1 MLSKIERKIR
11 LKVSRKLSIVA
22 IGLFLV
28 VGTITSYDIIQ
39 KHRSSETVKM
49 AQTKQSNLV
58 DRLTSA
64 TGSTIHVLNYS
75 DLAIEKMADV
85 YQLSTQ
91 EKIQE
96 QLLQLIESQ
105 TATFTQPL
113 IVSNPFLTNTTGLY
127 LAFST
132 DEAVKISYRIDA
144 QGYPSF
150 EKNLKQNE
158 EYATSHQ
165 YQIIGCIPNVDNLI
179 TLTATTQDGQ
189 QQQMQFHYTPPKL
202 STTSEMNYQL
212 SKQESDESLSE
223 GLFAVIGNQA
233 GEKATYLVDNDGYI
247 RAEMPIVNYNS
258 MRLVFN
264 DQQEM
269 FMAVSDSKIVKLNA
283 LGQVKQVIDLANT
296 DYLMHHDYILNDK
309 NQLIALATSKTAKKQ
324 AGYVEDRIITI
335 DLSTQEVT
343 EIANF
348 EELLPDLYQ
357 KATGIEEHSNNK
369 GYLDP
374 VHINSLQLADN
385 QQLLVSSR
393 ETSTILALKPD
404 EQGIYQVEYM
414 MGDEAIWQGVGE
426 CGQLLLEKE
435 GSFTSQYG
443 QHSITYETAEDLSA
457 GQYYL
462 SLFNNNST
470 IMDSRIDI
478 SLTEIADK
486 TAGKT
491 SKYMKYLVDE
501 KTNSYK
507 LVESFDVPY
516 SAYVSSVQN
525 YQNHII
531 VDSGQQ
537 ATFAEYTNSGKLIQR
552 FTQKTDTK
560 YLYRVYKYDFKNYY
574 FE

>member
-1 MLSKIERKIR
+1 M
-11 LKVSRKLSIVA
+11 KVSRKLSIVA
-22 IGLFLV
+22 ISLFLV

-49 AQTKQSNLV
+49 AQTTQGNLV
-58 DRLTSA
+58 NRLTSA
-64 TGSTIHVLNYS
+64 TGSTIHILNYS

-105 TATFTQPL
+105 TPTFTQPL

-132 DEAVKISYRIDA
+132 DEAVKISYRIDV

-189 QQQMQFHYTPPKL
+189 QQQMQFHYTPPKF

-283 LGQVKQVIDLANT
+283 LGQVKQVLDLANT
-296 DYLMHHDYILNDK
+296 DYLIHHDYILNDK

-324 AGYVEDRIITI
+324 AGYVEDRNITI

-357 KATGIEEHSNNK
+357 KATGIEAHSNNK

-374 VHINSLQLADN
+374 VHINSLQLTDN

-404 EQGIYQVEYM
+404 EQSIYQVEYM

-443 QHSITYETAEDLSA
+443 QHSITYVTAEDLSA

-478 SLTEIADK
+478 SLAEIADK

>member
-1 MLSKIERKIR
+1 M
-11 LKVSRKLSIVA
+11 KVSRKLSIVA
-22 IGLFLV
+22 ISLFLV

-49 AQTKQSNLV
+49 AQTTQNNLV
-58 DRLTSA
+58 NRLTSA
-64 TGSTIHVLNYS
+64 TGSTIHILNYS
-75 DLAIEKMADV
+75 DMAIEKMADV
-85 YQLSTQ
+85 YQLSAQ
-91 EKIQE
+91 ERIQE

-105 TATFTQPL
+105 TPTFTQPL

-158 EYATSHQ
+158 EYAMSHQ

-212 SKQESDESLSE
+212 SKQESDERLSE

-283 LGQVKQVIDLANT
+283 LGQVKQVLDLANT
-296 DYLMHHDYILNDK
+296 DYLLHHDYILNDK

-374 VHINSLQLADN
+374 VHINSLQLTDN

-404 EQGIYQVEYM
+404 EQGIYQLEYM
-414 MGDEAIWQGVGE
+414 IGDEAIWRGVGE

-462 SLFNNNST
+462 SFFNNNST

-478 SLTEIADK
+478 SLAEIADK

>member
-1 MLSKIERKIR
+1 M
-11 LKVSRKLSIVA
+11 KVSRKLSIVA

-39 KHRSSETVKM
+39 KHRSSETVKI
-49 AQTKQSNLV
+49 AQTTQSNLV

-179 TLTATTQDGQ
+179 TLTATTQNGQ

-247 RAEMPIVNYNS
+247 RAEIPIVNYNS

-264 DQQEM
+264 NQQEM

-283 LGQVKQVIDLANT
+283 LGQVKQVLDLANT
-296 DYLMHHDYILNDK
+296 DYLLHHDYILNDK
-309 NQLIALATSKTAKKQ
+309 NQLIALSTSKTAKKQ

-374 VHINSLQLADN
+374 VHINSLQLTDN

-404 EQGIYQVEYM
+404 EQGIYQLEYM
-414 MGDEAIWQGVGE
+414 MGDEAIWRGVGE

-462 SLFNNNST
+462 SFFNNNST

-478 SLTEIADK
+478 SLAEIADK

>member
-1 MLSKIERKIR
+1 M
-11 LKVSRKLSIVA
+11 SRKLSIVA

-49 AQTKQSNLV
+49 AQTTQSNLV

-132 DEAVKISYRIDA
+132 DEAVKISYRIDV

-233 GEKATYLVDNDGYI
+233 GEKVTYLVDNDGYI

-264 DQQEM
+264 NQQEM

-283 LGQVKQVIDLANT
+283 LGQVKQVLDLANT
-296 DYLMHHDYILNDK
+296 DYLLHHDYILNDK

-374 VHINSLQLADN
+374 VHINSLQLTDN

-393 ETSTILALKPD
+393 ETSTILVLKPD

-462 SLFNNNST
+462 SFFNNNST

-478 SLTEIADK
+478 SLAKIADK

>member
-1 MLSKIERKIR
+1 M
-11 LKVSRKLSIVA
+11 SRKLSIVA
-22 IGLFLV
+22 ISLFLV

-39 KHRSSETVKM
+39 KHRSAETVKM
-49 AQTKQSNLV
+49 AQTTQSNLV
-58 DRLTSA
+58 NRLTSA
-64 TGSTIHVLNYS
+64 TGSTIHILNYS

-105 TATFTQPL
+105 TPTFTQPL

-283 LGQVKQVIDLANT
+283 LGQVKQVLDLADT
-296 DYLMHHDYILNDK
+296 DYLIHHDYILDDK

-374 VHINSLQLADN
+374 VHINSLQLTDN

-478 SLTEIADK
+478 SLAEIADN

>member
-1 MLSKIERKIR
+1 M
-11 LKVSRKLSIVA
+11 SRKLSIVA

-283 LGQVKQVIDLANT
+283 LGQVKQVLDLANT

-537 ATFAEYTNSGKLIQR
+537 ATFAEYTSSGKMIQR

>member
-1 MLSKIERKIR
+1 M
-11 LKVSRKLSIVA
+11 KVSRKLSIVA
-22 IGLFLV
+22 ISLFLV

-49 AQTKQSNLV
+49 AQTRQSNLV
-58 DRLTSA
+58 NRLTSA
-64 TGSTIHVLNYS
+64 TGSTIHILNYS

-105 TATFTQPL
+105 TPTFTQPL

-150 EKNLKQNE
+150 EKNLKQSE
-158 EYATSHQ
+158 EYAMSHQ

-212 SKQESDESLSE
+212 SKQESNESLSE

-283 LGQVKQVIDLANT
+283 LGQVKQVLDLANT
-296 DYLMHHDYILNDK
+296 DYLIHHDYILNDK

-374 VHINSLQLADN
+374 VHINSLQLTDN

-462 SLFNNNST
+462 SFFNNNST

-478 SLTEIADK
+478 SLAEIADK

>member
-1 MLSKIERKIR
+1 M
-11 LKVSRKLSIVA
+11 SRKLSIVA
-22 IGLFLV
+22 ISLFLV

-49 AQTKQSNLV
+49 AQTTQNNLV
-58 DRLTSA
+58 NRLTSA
-64 TGSTIHVLNYS
+64 TGSTIHILNYS
-75 DLAIEKMADV
+75 DMAIEKMADV
-85 YQLSTQ
+85 YQLSAQ
-91 EKIQE
+91 ERIQE

-105 TATFTQPL
+105 TPTFTQPL

-158 EYATSHQ
+158 EYAMSHQ

-283 LGQVKQVIDLANT
+283 LGQVKQVLDLANT
-296 DYLMHHDYILNDK
+296 DYLLHHDYILNDK

-374 VHINSLQLADN
+374 VHINSLQLTDN

-404 EQGIYQVEYM
+404 EQGIYQLEYM
-414 MGDEAIWQGVGE
+414 IGDEAIWRGVGE

-443 QHSITYETAEDLSA
+443 QHSIMYETAEDLSA

-462 SLFNNNST
+462 SFFNNNST

-478 SLTEIADK
+478 SLAEIADK

>member
-1 MLSKIERKIR
+1 M
-11 LKVSRKLSIVA
+11 SRKLSIVA
-22 IGLFLV
+22 NSLFLV

-49 AQTKQSNLV
+49 AQTTQNNLV
-58 DRLTSA
+58 NRLTSA
-64 TGSTIHVLNYS
+64 TGSTIHILNYS

-264 DQQEM
+264 NQQEM

-283 LGQVKQVIDLANT
+283 LGQVKQVLDLANT
-296 DYLMHHDYILNDK
+296 DYLLHHDYILNDK

-374 VHINSLQLADN
+374 VHINSLQLTDN

-426 CGQLLLEKE
+426 CAQLLLEKE

-462 SLFNNNST
+462 SFFNNNST

-478 SLTEIADK
+478 SLAKIADK

>member
-1 MLSKIERKIR
+1 M
-11 LKVSRKLSIVA
+11 KVSRKLSIVA

-49 AQTKQSNLV
+49 AQTTQSNLV

-233 GEKATYLVDNDGYI
+233 GEKVTYLVDNDGYI

-264 DQQEM
+264 NQQEM

-283 LGQVKQVIDLANT
+283 LGQVKQVLDLANT
-296 DYLMHHDYILNDK
+296 DYLLHHDYILNDK

-374 VHINSLQLADN
+374 VHINSLQLTDN

-426 CGQLLLEKE
+426 YGQLLLEKE

-462 SLFNNNST
+462 SFFNNNST

-478 SLTEIADK
+478 SLAEIADK

-516 SAYVSSVQN
+516 SAYVSSIQN

>member
-1 MLSKIERKIR
+1 M
-11 LKVSRKLSIVA
+11 SRKLSIVA

-49 AQTKQSNLV
+49 AQTTQSNLV

-105 TATFTQPL
+105 TPTFTQPL

-264 DQQEM
+264 NQQEM

-283 LGQVKQVIDLANT
+283 LGQVKQVLDLANT
-296 DYLMHHDYILNDK
+296 DYLLHHDYILNDK

-374 VHINSLQLADN
+374 VHINSLQLTDN

-462 SLFNNNST
+462 SFFNNNST

-478 SLTEIADK
+478 SLAEIADK

-516 SAYVSSVQN
+516 SAYVSSIQN

-537 ATFAEYTNSGKLIQR
+537 ATFAEYTSSGKMIQR

-560 YLYRVYKYDFKNYY
+560 YIYRVYKYDFKNYY
-574 FE
+574 FD

>member
-1 MLSKIERKIR
+1 M
-11 LKVSRKLSIVA
+11 KVSRKLSIVA

-49 AQTKQSNLV
+49 AQTTQSNLV
-58 DRLTSA
+58 NRLTSA

-132 DEAVKISYRIDA
+132 DEPVKISYRIDA
-144 QGYPSF
+144 QGYQSF

-189 QQQMQFHYTPPKL
+189 KQQMQFHYTPPKL
-202 STTSEMNYQL
+202 STTSEINYQV

-296 DYLMHHDYILNDK
+296 DYLLHHDYILNDK
-309 NQLIALATSKTAKKQ
+309 NQLIALATSKSAKKQ

-374 VHINSLQLADN
+374 VHINSLQLTDD

-426 CGQLLLEKE
+426 YGQLLLEKE

-462 SLFNNNST
+462 SFFNNNST
-470 IMDSRIDI
+470 IMDSRTDI
-478 SLTEIADK
+478 SLAEIADK

-491 SKYMKYLVDE
+491 SKYMKYMVDE
-501 KTNSYK
+501 KTHSYK

>member
-1 MLSKIERKIR
+1 MSRKI
-11 LKVSRKLSIVA
+11 SIVA
-22 IGLFLV
+22 ISLFLV

-39 KHRSSETVKM
+39 KHRSSETVKI
-49 AQTKQSNLV
+49 AQTTQNNLV
-58 DRLTSA
+58 NRLTSA
-64 TGSTIHVLNYS
+64 TGSTIHILNYS

-105 TATFTQPL
+105 TPTFTQPL

-264 DQQEM
+264 NQQEM

-283 LGQVKQVIDLANT
+283 LGQVKQVLDLSNT
-296 DYLMHHDYILNDK
+296 DYLLHHDYILNDK
-309 NQLIALATSKTAKKQ
+309 NQLIALATSKTAKKK

-462 SLFNNNST
+462 SFFNNNST

-478 SLTEIADK
+478 SLAKIADR

>member
-1 MLSKIERKIR
+1 M
-11 LKVSRKLSIVA
+11 KVSRKLSIVA
-22 IGLFLV
+22 ISLFLV

-49 AQTKQSNLV
+49 AQTTQNNLV
-58 DRLTSA
+58 NRLTSA
-64 TGSTIHVLNYS
+64 TGSTIHILNYS

-91 EKIQE
+91 ERIQE

-105 TATFTQPL
+105 TPTFTQPL

-269 FMAVSDSKIVKLNA
+269 FMAVSDSKIVKINA
-283 LGQVKQVIDLANT
+283 LGQVKQVLDLANT
-296 DYLMHHDYILNDK
+296 DYLLHHDYILNDK

-374 VHINSLQLADN
+374 VHINSLQLTDN

-435 GSFTSQYG
+435 GNFTSQYG

-462 SLFNNNST
+462 SFFNNNST

-478 SLTEIADK
+478 SLAKIADK

-537 ATFAEYTNSGKLIQR
+537 ATFAEYTSSGKMIQR

-574 FE
+574 FD

>member
-1 MLSKIERKIR
+1 M
-11 LKVSRKLSIVA
+11 SRKLSIVA
-22 IGLFLV
+22 ISLFLV

-49 AQTKQSNLV
+49 AQTTQNNLV
-58 DRLTSA
+58 NRLTSA
-64 TGSTIHVLNYS
+64 TGSTIHILNYS
-75 DLAIEKMADV
+75 DMAIEKMADV

-91 EKIQE
+91 ERIQE

-105 TATFTQPL
+105 TPTFTQPL

-158 EYATSHQ
+158 EYAMSHQ

-283 LGQVKQVIDLANT
+283 LGQVKQVLDLANT
-296 DYLMHHDYILNDK
+296 DYLLHHDYILNDK

-374 VHINSLQLADN
+374 VHINSLQLTDN

-404 EQGIYQVEYM
+404 EQGIYQLEYM
-414 MGDEAIWQGVGE
+414 IGDEAIWRGVGE

-462 SLFNNNST
+462 SFFNNNST
-470 IMDSRIDI
+470 IMDSRIYI
-478 SLTEIADK
+478 SLAEIADK

>member
-1 MLSKIERKIR
+1 M
-11 LKVSRKLSIVA
+11 SRKLSIVA

-49 AQTKQSNLV
+49 AQTTQSNLV

-85 YQLSTQ
+85 YQLSIQ

-283 LGQVKQVIDLANT
+283 LGQVKQVLDLANT
-296 DYLMHHDYILNDK
+296 DYLIHHDYILNDK

-426 CGQLLLEKE
+426 CAQLLLEKE

-478 SLTEIADK
+478 SLAEIADK

-574 FE
+574 FD

>member
-1 MLSKIERKIR
+1 M
-11 LKVSRKLSIVA
+11 KVSRKLSIVA
-22 IGLFLV
+22 ISLFLV

-49 AQTKQSNLV
+49 AQTTQSNLV

-105 TATFTQPL
+105 TPTFTQPL

-264 DQQEM
+264 NQQEM

-283 LGQVKQVIDLANT
+283 LGQVKQVLDLANT
-296 DYLMHHDYILNDK
+296 DYLLHHDYILNDK

-343 EIANF
+343 EIANL

-374 VHINSLQLADN
+374 VHINSLQLTDN

-462 SLFNNNST
+462 SFFNNNST

-478 SLTEIADK
+478 SLAKIADK

-537 ATFAEYTNSGKLIQR
+537 ATFAEYTSSGKMIQR

-574 FE
+574 FD

>member
-1 MLSKIERKIR
+1 M
-11 LKVSRKLSIVA
+11 SRKLSIVA
-22 IGLFLV
+22 ISLFLV

-49 AQTKQSNLV
+49 AQTTQNNLV
-58 DRLTSA
+58 NRLTSA
-64 TGSTIHVLNYS
+64 TGSTIHILNYS
-75 DLAIEKMADV
+75 DMAIEKMADV

-91 EKIQE
+91 ERIQE

-105 TATFTQPL
+105 TPTFTQPL

-158 EYATSHQ
+158 EYAMSHQ

-283 LGQVKQVIDLANT
+283 LGQVKQVLDLANT
-296 DYLMHHDYILNDK
+296 DYLLHHDYILNDK

-374 VHINSLQLADN
+374 VHINSLQLTDN

-462 SLFNNNST
+462 SFFNNNST
-470 IMDSRIDI
+470 IMDSRIYI
-478 SLTEIADK
+478 SLAEIADK

>member
-1 MLSKIERKIR
+1 M
-11 LKVSRKLSIVA
+11 SRKLSIVA

-49 AQTKQSNLV
+49 AQTTQSNLV

-233 GEKATYLVDNDGYI
+233 GEKVTYLVDNDGYI

-264 DQQEM
+264 NQQEM

-283 LGQVKQVIDLANT
+283 LGQVKQVLDLANT
-296 DYLMHHDYILNDK
+296 DYLLHHDYILNDK

-374 VHINSLQLADN
+374 VHINSLQLTDN

-393 ETSTILALKPD
+393 ETSTILVLKPD

-462 SLFNNNST
+462 SFFNNNST

-478 SLTEIADK
+478 SLAKIADK

-560 YLYRVYKYDFKNYY
+560 YLYRVYKYDCKRPITRCIASI
-574 FE
+574 

>member
-1 MLSKIERKIR
+1 M
-11 LKVSRKLSIVA
+11 SRKLSIVA

-49 AQTKQSNLV
+49 AQTTQSNLV

-233 GEKATYLVDNDGYI
+233 GEKVTYLVDNDGYI

-264 DQQEM
+264 NQQEM

-283 LGQVKQVIDLANT
+283 LGQVKQVLDLANT
-296 DYLMHHDYILNDK
+296 DYLLHHDYILNDK

-348 EELLPDLYQ
+348 EEVLPDLYQ

-374 VHINSLQLADN
+374 VHINSLQLTDN

-393 ETSTILALKPD
+393 ETSTILVLKPD

-462 SLFNNNST
+462 SFFNNNST

-478 SLTEIADK
+478 SLAKIADK

>member
-1 MLSKIERKIR
+1 M
-11 LKVSRKLSIVA
+11 SRKLSTVA

-283 LGQVKQVIDLANT
+283 LGQVKQVLDLANT

-537 ATFAEYTNSGKLIQR
+537 ATFAEYTSSGKMIQR

>member
-1 MLSKIERKIR
+1 M
-11 LKVSRKLSIVA
+11 KVSRKLSIVA
-22 IGLFLV
+22 ISLFLV

-39 KHRSSETVKM
+39 KHRSSETVKI
-49 AQTKQSNLV
+49 AQTTQNNLV
-58 DRLTSA
+58 NRLTSA
-64 TGSTIHVLNYS
+64 TGSTIHILNYS

-91 EKIQE
+91 KKIQE

-264 DQQEM
+264 NQQEM

-283 LGQVKQVIDLANT
+283 LGQVKQVLDLANT
-296 DYLMHHDYILNDK
+296 DYLLHHDYILNDK

-374 VHINSLQLADN
+374 VHINSLQLTDN

-393 ETSTILALKPD
+393 ETSTILVLKPD

-462 SLFNNNST
+462 SFFNNNST

-478 SLTEIADK
+478 SLAKIADK

>member
-1 MLSKIERKIR
+1 M
-11 LKVSRKLSIVA
+11 SRKLSIVA

-49 AQTKQSNLV
+49 AQTTQNNLV

-233 GEKATYLVDNDGYI
+233 GEKVTYLVDNDGYI

-264 DQQEM
+264 NQQEM

-283 LGQVKQVIDLANT
+283 LGQVKQVLDLANT
-296 DYLMHHDYILNDK
+296 DYLLHHDYILNDK

-335 DLSTQEVT
+335 NLSTQEVT

-374 VHINSLQLADN
+374 VHINSLQLTDN

-393 ETSTILALKPD
+393 ETSTILVLKPD

-462 SLFNNNST
+462 SFFNNNST

-478 SLTEIADK
+478 SLAKIADK

>member
-1 MLSKIERKIR
+1 M
-11 LKVSRKLSIVA
+11 SRKLSIVA

-64 TGSTIHVLNYS
+64 TGSTIRVLNYS

-264 DQQEM
+264 NQQEM

-283 LGQVKQVIDLANT
+283 LGQVKQVLDLADT
-296 DYLMHHDYILNDK
+296 DYLIHHDYILDDK

-374 VHINSLQLADN
+374 VHINSLQLTDN

-478 SLTEIADK
+478 SLAEITDK

-552 FTQKTDTK
+552 FTQKTDIK

>member
-1 MLSKIERKIR
+1 M
-11 LKVSRKLSIVA
+11 KVSRKLSIVA

-39 KHRSSETVKM
+39 KHRSSETMKM
-49 AQTKQSNLV
+49 AQIKQSNLV
-58 DRLTSA
+58 DRLTSE

-264 DQQEM
+264 NQQEM

-283 LGQVKQVIDLANT
+283 LGQVKQVLDLADT
-296 DYLMHHDYILNDK
+296 DYLIHHDYILDDK

-324 AGYVEDRIITI
+324 AGYVENRIITI

-369 GYLDP
+369 GYLDS
-374 VHINSLQLADN
+374 VHINSLQLTDN

-478 SLTEIADK
+478 SLAEIADK
-486 TAGKT
+486 TAGKN

-501 KTNSYK
+501 KRNSYK

-537 ATFAEYTNSGKLIQR
+537 ATFAEYTSSGKMIQR

-574 FE
+574 FD

>member
-1 MLSKIERKIR
+1 M
-11 LKVSRKLSIVA
+11 KVSRKLSIVA
-22 IGLFLV
+22 ISLFLV

-39 KHRSSETVKM
+39 KHRSSETVKI
-49 AQTKQSNLV
+49 AQTTQSNLV
-58 DRLTSA
+58 DRLTSS
-64 TGSTIHVLNYS
+64 TGSNIHVLDYS
-75 DLAIEKMADV
+75 DLDIEKMTDV
-85 YQLSTQ
+85 YQFATQ

-165 YQIIGCIPNVDNLI
+165 YQIIGCIPDVDNLI

-202 STTSEMNYQL
+202 STTSEINYPV

-264 DQQEM
+264 NQQEM
-269 FMAVSDSKIVKLNA
+269 FMAVSDSKIVKINA
-283 LGQVKQVIDLANT
+283 LGQVKQVLDLANT
-296 DYLMHHDYILNDK
+296 DYLLHHDYILNDK
-309 NQLIALATSKTAKKQ
+309 NQLVALATSKSAKKQ

-343 EIANF
+343 EVANF

-393 ETSTILALKPD
+393 ETSTIIALKPD
-404 EQGIYQVEYM
+404 ENGAYQVAYM

-462 SLFNNNST
+462 SFFNNNST

-478 SLTEIADK
+478 SLAKIADK

-491 SKYMKYLVDE
+491 SKYMKYLVNE
-501 KTNSYK
+501 KTHSYK

-537 ATFAEYTNSGKLIQR
+537 ATFAEYTSSGKMIQW

-574 FE
+574 FD

>member
-1 MLSKIERKIR
+1 MSRKI
-11 LKVSRKLSIVA
+11 SIVA
-22 IGLFLV
+22 ISLFLV

-39 KHRSSETVKM
+39 KHRSSETVKI
-49 AQTKQSNLV
+49 AQTTQNNLV
-58 DRLTSA
+58 NRLTSA
-64 TGSTIHVLNYS
+64 TGSTIHILNYS

-105 TATFTQPL
+105 TPTFTQPL

-264 DQQEM
+264 NQQEM

-283 LGQVKQVIDLANT
+283 LGQVKQVLDLANT
-296 DYLMHHDYILNDK
+296 DYLLHHDYILNDK

-324 AGYVEDRIITI
+324 AGYVEDCIITI

-374 VHINSLQLADN
+374 VHINSLQLTDN

-462 SLFNNNST
+462 SFFNNNST

-478 SLTEIADK
+478 SLAEIADK

-516 SAYVSSVQN
+516 SAYVSSIQN

-537 ATFAEYTNSGKLIQR
+537 ATFAEYTSSGKMIQR

-560 YLYRVYKYDFKNYY
+560 YIYRVYKYDFKNYY
-574 FE
+574 FD

>member
-1 MLSKIERKIR
+1 M
-11 LKVSRKLSIVA
+11 SRKLSIVA
-22 IGLFLV
+22 ISLFLV
-28 VGTITSYDIIQ
+28 VGTITIYDIIQ
-39 KHRSSETVKM
+39 KHRSAETVKM
-49 AQTKQSNLV
+49 AQTTQSNLV
-58 DRLTSA
+58 NRLTSA
-64 TGSTIHVLNYS
+64 TGSTIHILNYS

-105 TATFTQPL
+105 TPTFTQPL

-132 DEAVKISYRIDA
+132 DEAVKISYRVDA

-264 DQQEM
+264 NQQEM

-283 LGQVKQVIDLANT
+283 LGQVKQVLDLANT
-296 DYLMHHDYILNDK
+296 DYLIHHDYILNDK

-374 VHINSLQLADN
+374 VHINSLQLTDN

-478 SLTEIADK
+478 SLAEIADK

>member
-1 MLSKIERKIR
+1 M
-11 LKVSRKLSIVA
+11 SRKLSIVA

-49 AQTKQSNLV
+49 AQTTQSNLV

-264 DQQEM
+264 NQQEM

-283 LGQVKQVIDLANT
+283 LGQVKQVLDLANT
-296 DYLMHHDYILNDK
+296 DYLLHHDYILNDK

-374 VHINSLQLADN
+374 VHINSLQLTDN

-462 SLFNNNST
+462 SFFNNNST

-478 SLTEIADK
+478 SLAKIADK

-516 SAYVSSVQN
+516 SAYVSSVRN

>member
-1 MLSKIERKIR
+1 M
-11 LKVSRKLSIVA
+11 SRKLSIVA

-49 AQTKQSNLV
+49 AQTTQNNLV
-58 DRLTSA
+58 NRLTSA
-64 TGSTIHVLNYS
+64 TGSTIHILNYS

-91 EKIQE
+91 ERIQE

-105 TATFTQPL
+105 TPTFTQPL

-189 QQQMQFHYTPPKL
+189 QKQMQFHYTPPKL

-264 DQQEM
+264 NQQEM

-283 LGQVKQVIDLANT
+283 LGQVKQVLDLANT
-296 DYLMHHDYILNDK
+296 DYLIHHDYILNDK

-462 SLFNNNST
+462 SFFNNNST

-478 SLTEIADK
+478 SLAKIADK

-537 ATFAEYTNSGKLIQR
+537 ATFAEYTSSGKMIQR

-574 FE
+574 FD

>member
-1 MLSKIERKIR
+1 M
-11 LKVSRKLSIVA
+11 KVSRKLSIVA
-22 IGLFLV
+22 ISLFLV

-39 KHRSSETVKM
+39 KHRLSETVKM
-49 AQTKQSNLV
+49 AQTTQSNLV
-58 DRLTSA
+58 NRLTSA

-85 YQLSTQ
+85 YQLSIQ

-150 EKNLKQNE
+150 EKDLKQNE

-283 LGQVKQVIDLANT
+283 LGQVKQVLDLANT
-296 DYLMHHDYILNDK
+296 DYLIHHDYILNDK

-478 SLTEIADK
+478 SLAEIADK

-537 ATFAEYTNSGKLIQR
+537 ATFAEYTSSGKMIQR

-574 FE
+574 FD

>member
-1 MLSKIERKIR
+1 M
-11 LKVSRKLSIVA
+11 SRKLSIVA
-22 IGLFLV
+22 ISLFLV

-49 AQTKQSNLV
+49 AQTTQNNLV
-58 DRLTSA
+58 NRLTSA
-64 TGSTIHVLNYS
+64 TGSTIHILNYS

-91 EKIQE
+91 ERIQE

-105 TATFTQPL
+105 TPTFTQPL

-179 TLTATTQDGQ
+179 TLTATTQEGQ

-269 FMAVSDSKIVKLNA
+269 FMAVSDSKIVKINA
-283 LGQVKQVIDLANT
+283 LGQVKQVLDLANT
-296 DYLMHHDYILNDK
+296 DYLLHHDYILNDK

-374 VHINSLQLADN
+374 VHINSLQLTDN

-393 ETSTILALKPD
+393 ETSTILTLKPD

-478 SLTEIADK
+478 SLAKIADK
-486 TAGKT
+486 TAGKI

>member
-1 MLSKIERKIR
+1 M
-11 LKVSRKLSIVA
+11 
-22 IGLFLV
+22 
-28 VGTITSYDIIQ
+28 ITSYDIIQ
-39 KHRSSETVKM
+39 KHRSAETVKM
-49 AQTKQSNLV
+49 AQTTQSNLV
-58 DRLTSA
+58 NRLTSA
-64 TGSTIHVLNYS
+64 TGSTIHILNYS

-105 TATFTQPL
+105 TPTFTQPL

-283 LGQVKQVIDLANT
+283 LGQVKQVLDLADT
-296 DYLMHHDYILNDK
+296 DYLIHHDYILDDK

-374 VHINSLQLADN
+374 VHINSLQLTDN

-478 SLTEIADK
+478 SLAEIADN

>member
-1 MLSKIERKIR
+1 M
-11 LKVSRKLSIVA
+11 KVSRKLSIVA
-22 IGLFLV
+22 ISLFLV

-39 KHRSSETVKM
+39 KHRSSETVKI
-49 AQTKQSNLV
+49 AQTTQNNLV
-58 DRLTSA
+58 NRLTSA
-64 TGSTIHVLNYS
+64 TGSTIHILNYS

-233 GEKATYLVDNDGYI
+233 GEKVTYLVDNDGYI

-264 DQQEM
+264 NQQEM

-283 LGQVKQVIDLANT
+283 LGQVKQVLDLANT
-296 DYLMHHDYILNDK
+296 DYLLHHDYILNDK

-335 DLSTQEVT
+335 DLSTQEVP

-374 VHINSLQLADN
+374 VHINSLQLTDN

-393 ETSTILALKPD
+393 ETSTILVLKPD

-462 SLFNNNST
+462 SFFNNNST

-478 SLTEIADK
+478 SLAKIADK

>member
-1 MLSKIERKIR
+1 M
-11 LKVSRKLSIVA
+11 KVSRKFSIVA

-39 KHRSSETVKM
+39 KHRSAETVKM
-49 AQTKQSNLV
+49 AQTTQGNLV
-58 DRLTSA
+58 DRLTSV

-96 QLLQLIESQ
+96 QLLQLIEAQ

-132 DEAVKISYRIDA
+132 DEAVKNSYRIDA
-144 QGYPSF
+144 QGYPPF

-283 LGQVKQVIDLANT
+283 LGQVKQVLDLANT
-296 DYLMHHDYILNDK
+296 DYLIHHDYILNDK

-462 SLFNNNST
+462 SFFNNNST
-470 IMDSRIDI
+470 IMDSRTDI
-478 SLTEIADK
+478 SLSEIADK

-501 KTNSYK
+501 KTHSYK

-537 ATFAEYTNSGKLIQR
+537 ATFAEYTSSGKMIQR

-560 YLYRVYKYDFKNYY
+560 YIYRVYKYDFKNYY
-574 FE
+574 FD

>member
-1 MLSKIERKIR
+1 M
-11 LKVSRKLSIVA
+11 SRKLSIVA
-22 IGLFLV
+22 ISLFLV

-39 KHRSSETVKM
+39 KHRLSETVKM
-49 AQTKQSNLV
+49 AQTTQSNLV
-58 DRLTSA
+58 NRLTSA

-105 TATFTQPL
+105 TPTFTQPL

-283 LGQVKQVIDLANT
+283 LGQVKQVLDLANT
-296 DYLMHHDYILNDK
+296 DYLIHHDYILNDK

-478 SLTEIADK
+478 SLAEIADK

-537 ATFAEYTNSGKLIQR
+537 ATFAEYTSSGKMIQR

-574 FE
+574 FD

>member
-1 MLSKIERKIR
+1 M
-11 LKVSRKLSIVA
+11 KVSRKLSIVA
-22 IGLFLV
+22 ISLFLV

-39 KHRSSETVKM
+39 KHRSSETAKM
-49 AQTKQSNLV
+49 AQTTQSNLV
-58 DRLTSA
+58 NRLTSA
-64 TGSTIHVLNYS
+64 TGSTIHILNYS

-96 QLLQLIESQ
+96 QLLQLIELQ
-105 TATFTQPL
+105 TPTFTQPL

-132 DEAVKISYRIDA
+132 EEAVKISYRIDA

-150 EKNLKQNE
+150 EKKLKQNE

-283 LGQVKQVIDLANT
+283 LGQVKQVLDLANT
-296 DYLMHHDYILNDK
+296 DYLIHHDYILNDK

-374 VHINSLQLADN
+374 VHINSLQLTDN

-478 SLTEIADK
+478 SLAEIADK

-531 VDSGQQ
+531 VDSDQQ
-537 ATFAEYTNSGKLIQR
+537 STFAEYTNSGNLIQR

>member
-1 MLSKIERKIR
+1 M
-11 LKVSRKLSIVA
+11 SRKLSIVA
-22 IGLFLV
+22 ISLFLV

-49 AQTKQSNLV
+49 AQTTQSNLV

-283 LGQVKQVIDLANT
+283 LGQVKQVLDLANT
-296 DYLMHHDYILNDK
+296 DYLLHHDYILNDK

-374 VHINSLQLADN
+374 VHINSLQLTDN

-462 SLFNNNST
+462 SFFNNNST

-478 SLTEIADK
+478 SLAKIADK